1 MSAIAKQFL
10 LDILRPLQ
18 RVKSHL
24 KRQIRFCKT
33 NHIWA
38 LQPPELVSHVEDLE
52 SQLRDIERG
61 MDKNEILAKLHN
73 RFPSLP
79 QNALLTIHKARSEC
93 MRLLMRNNIPADI
106 RWLIEA
112 KVRLAGE
119 LPPKFIAYMPGCEAA
134 FFRGSQVLGII
145 PRALKPLGSLSD
157 SPTGEELVVSGDLA
171 TLEALITLA
180 SWAYLHIHQK
190 PIGLL
195 NVNNF
200 YDGFIAFLNHAIKI
214 YFIPSTTKKLFIC
227 AHTANELLDMLQAY
241 RPEPDPW
248 TLVLERPNNDVSMRP
263 MAGTGL
269 WNFEG
274 KIWSLMEGL
283 KVSLWDSYHLV
294 SELVSNQITNM
305 SKDQEAID
313 QSIMLKAMQQ
323 QFEHMNLMFGEIRDK
338 LERQDTAIANLQR
351 GQQPIA
357 PNVRGNQGRAVMGE
371 EDGNDVDDFDDQ
383 ATVDMRGRDNRRAR
397 RIDRDLGS
405 IKLKIPS
412 FQGKH
417 DPEAYLEWEKKV
429 ELVFDCHNYSE
440 EKKVKLAAVEFT
452 DYAIIWW
459 DQLVLSRRRNRE
471 RPINTWEEMKAI
483 MRRRFVPSHYYREL
497 HQRLQ
502 SLTQGSRSVEDYHKE
517 MEIIMIR
524 ANIEE
529 EREATMARFLHGL
542 NQDIANVV
550 DLQHYVELEDMVHMA
565 MKVERQLKK
574 KGSTRTNLGSSSS
587 WKSKWSK
594 DEKVVSKP
602 KIEPIKDH
610 KEGGNQSKG
619 KSDSQHSRNRDI
631 KCFKC
636 LGTGHIASQCPNK
649 RVMILRDNGDV
660 ETESESDDDPMPP
673 LEDANDGVEY
683 PVDGKLMVARRAL
696 NMQVKE
702 DAEVQRDNIFH
713 TRCHIKYKVCS
724 MIIDGGSCTNVAST
738 SLVEKL
744 NLKTLKHPRPYK
756 LQWLNDCGEV
766 KVNKQ
771 VLVSFS
777 IGRYKDEVLC
787 DVVPMHAGHILLG
800 RPWQYDRRVTHD
812 GYLNRYSFVMNK
824 RQITLVPL
832 TPRQVYED
840 QMSIKKESDTK
851 NENESTKEREIE
863 RKASEKIQKN
873 IVERKERQQM
883 NLFAKESEVKR
894 AFFSKQPIVVLLC
907 KEACLHTNELNFS
920 LPSAIVT
927 LLQDFDDVFPNEVP
941 NGLPPIRGIE
951 HQIDFV
957 PGATIPNRP
966 AYRSNPEETK
976 ELQRQ
981 VEELLA
987 KGYVRESM
995 SPCAVPV
1002 LLVPKK
1008 DGTWRM
1014 CVDCRAI
1021 NIITVKYRHP
1031 IPRLDDMLDELH
1043 GSCVFSKI
1051 DLKSGY
1057 HQIRIREG
1065 DEWKTAF
1072 KTKYGLYEWLVMPF
1086 GLSNAPSTFMRLM
1099 NHVLRAFIGKFVVVY
1114 FDDILIY
1121 SKGLDEHIEHL
1132 QSVLTV
1138 LRKEKLYANLKKC
1151 SFCTNQIVFLGY
1163 VVSAKGIDVDEEKVK
1178 AIKEWPTPKSVSEV
1192 RSFHGLASFYRR
1204 FVKDFSTLAAPLTE
1218 IVKKHV
1224 GFKWGSEQE
1233 KAFNLIKEKLVS
1245 APLLALPDFTKTFEI
1260 ECDASGIG
1268 IGAVLMQEGRP
1279 IAYFSEKLGGAA
1291 LNYPTY
1297 DKEMYAL
1304 VRALETWQHYL
1315 LPKEFVIHTDHESL
1329 KHLKGQ
1335 GKLHKR
1341 HAKWVEFIEP
1351 FPYVIKYKQGKENV
1365 VADALSRRYALISTL
1380 NAKLLG
1386 FEYIKELYAND
1397 PDFANVFNACE
1408 KVAFGKFYKH
1418 DGLLFRE
1425 NKLCVPHSSLR
1436 ELLVRE
1442 AHGGGLMGH
1451 FGIAKTL
1458 DVLKEHFFWPH
1469 MKRDVERICEKC
1481 ITCKHAKS
1489 RVLPHGLYNPLPIP
1503 SEPWVDISMDFVLG
1517 LPRSKRGNDSVFV
1530 VVDRFSK
1537 MAHFIPCHKTDDATS
1552 IANLFFKEIVRLHGV
1567 PRSIVSD
1574 RDAKFLSHFWKTLWG
1589 KLGTKLLFST
1599 TCHPQTDGQTE
1610 VVNRTLSTLLRAIIQ
1625 KNLKTWEE
1633 CLPHV
1638 EFAYNRTVHSA
1649 TKFSP
1654 FEIVYGFNP
1663 LTPLDLLPLPIDE
1676 RASMDGK
1683 KKAELVKQLHERT
1696 RQHIEKRTEQYA
1708 TQANKGRKQVVFQ
1721 PGDWVWVHMRKER
1734 FPAQRRSKLLPRG
1747 DGPFQVV
1754 ARIND
1759 NAYKLD
1765 LPGEYNVSATFN
1777 VSDLSPFDVGEDS
1790 RTNPFEER
1798 GNDENHQGTIKTSSD
1813 PLHIHGGP
1821 ITRARA
1827 KKMQAALN
1835 GLIEKIWIEN
1845 AIQDARH
1852 HELGLKRRQG
1862 IVGIIQVIGQ
1872 PNTQVVSNAERS
1884 NSE

>member
-1 MSAIAKQFL
+1 
-10 LDILRPLQ
+10 
-18 RVKSHL
+18 
-24 KRQIRFCKT
+24 
-33 NHIWA
+33 
-38 LQPPELVSHVEDLE
+38 
-52 SQLRDIERG
+52 
-61 MDKNEILAKLHN
+61 
-73 RFPSLP
+73 
-79 QNALLTIHKARSEC
+79 
-93 MRLLMRNNIPADI
+93 
-106 RWLIEA
+106 
-112 KVRLAGE
+112 
-119 LPPKFIAYMPGCEAA
+119 
-134 FFRGSQVLGII
+134 
-145 PRALKPLGSLSD
+145 
-157 SPTGEELVVSGDLA
+157 
-171 TLEALITLA
+171 
-180 SWAYLHIHQK
+180 
-190 PIGLL
+190 
-195 NVNNF
+195 
-200 YDGFIAFLNHAIKI
+200 
-214 YFIPSTTKKLFIC
+214 
-227 AHTANELLDMLQAY
+227 
-241 RPEPDPW
+241 
-248 TLVLERPNNDVSMRP
+248 
-263 MAGTGL
+263 
-269 WNFEG
+269 
-274 KIWSLMEGL
+274 
-283 KVSLWDSYHLV
+283 
-294 SELVSNQITNM
+294 M

-371 EDGNDVDDFDDQ
+371 EDSNDIDDFDDQ
-383 ATVDMRGRDNRRAR
+383 ATVDMRGRDNRRASR
-397 RIDRDLGS
+397 MDRDLGS

-412 FQGKH
+412 FQGKN

-524 ANIEE
+524 ASIEE

-565 MKVERQLKK
+565 MKVERQFKK

-649 RVMILRDNGDV
+649 RVMILRDDGDV

-713 TRCHIKYKVCS
+713 TRCHIKDKVCS

-744 NLKTLKHPRPYK
+744 KLKTLKHPRPYK

-863 RKASEKIQKN
+863 RKASEKIEKN
-873 IVERKERQQM
+873 IVERKERQQV

-907 KEACLHTNELNFS
+907 KEACLHTNEHNSS

-981 VEELLA
+981 VEELLE

-1021 NIITVKYRHP
+1021 NKISVKYRHP

-1163 VVSAKGIDVDEEKVK
+1163 VVSAKGIEVDEEKVK

-1233 KAFNLIKEKLVS
+1233 RAFNLIKEKLVS

-1279 IAYFSEKLGGAA
+1279 IAYFSEKLSGAA

-1386 FEYIKELYAND
+1386 FEYIKELYVND

-1408 KVAFGKFYKH
+1408 KVAFGKFYRH

-1489 RVLPHGLYNPLPIP
+1489 RILPHGLYNPLPIP

-1517 LPRSKRGNDSVFV
+1517 LPRSKRGSDSIFV
-1530 VVDRFSK
+1530 VVDRFLK
-1537 MAHFIPCHKTDDATS
+1537 MAHFIPCHKTDDATN

-1663 LTPLDLLPLPIDE
+1663 LTPLDLLPLPINE
-1676 RASMDGK
+1676 RASIDGK
-1683 KKAELVKQLHERT
+1683 KKAEFVKQLHERT
-1696 RQHIEKRTEQYA
+1696 HQHIEKRTEQYA

-1827 KKMQAALN
+1827 KNMQATLN

-1872 PNTQVVSNAERS
+1872 PNTQVVSNAEWS

>member
-1 MSAIAKQFL
+1 
-10 LDILRPLQ
+10 
-18 RVKSHL
+18 
-24 KRQIRFCKT
+24 
-33 NHIWA
+33 
-38 LQPPELVSHVEDLE
+38 
-52 SQLRDIERG
+52 
-61 MDKNEILAKLHN
+61 
-73 RFPSLP
+73 
-79 QNALLTIHKARSEC
+79 
-93 MRLLMRNNIPADI
+93 
-106 RWLIEA
+106 
-112 KVRLAGE
+112 
-119 LPPKFIAYMPGCEAA
+119 
-134 FFRGSQVLGII
+134 
-145 PRALKPLGSLSD
+145 
-157 SPTGEELVVSGDLA
+157 
-171 TLEALITLA
+171 
-180 SWAYLHIHQK
+180 
-190 PIGLL
+190 
-195 NVNNF
+195 
-200 YDGFIAFLNHAIKI
+200 
-214 YFIPSTTKKLFIC
+214 
-227 AHTANELLDMLQAY
+227 
-241 RPEPDPW
+241 
-248 TLVLERPNNDVSMRP
+248 
-263 MAGTGL
+263 
-269 WNFEG
+269 
-274 KIWSLMEGL
+274 
-283 KVSLWDSYHLV
+283 
-294 SELVSNQITNM
+294 M

-371 EDGNDVDDFDDQ
+371 EDGDDIDDFDDQ

-397 RIDRDLGS
+397 CMDHDLGS

-412 FQGKH
+412 FQGKN

-452 DYAIIWW
+452 DFAIIWW

-619 KSDSQHSRNRDI
+619 KSESQHSRNRDI

-649 RVMILRDNGDV
+649 RVMILRDDGDV

-713 TRCHIKYKVCS
+713 TRCHIKDK
-724 MIIDGGSCTNVAST
+724 
-738 SLVEKL
+738 
-744 NLKTLKHPRPYK
+744 
-756 LQWLNDCGEV
+756 
-766 KVNKQ
+766 
-771 VLVSFS
+771 
-777 IGRYKDEVLC
+777 
-787 DVVPMHAGHILLG
+787 
-800 RPWQYDRRVTHD
+800 
-812 GYLNRYSFVMNK
+812 
-824 RQITLVPL
+824 
-832 TPRQVYED
+832 
-840 QMSIKKESDTK
+840 
-851 NENESTKEREIE
+851 
-863 RKASEKIQKN
+863 
-873 IVERKERQQM
+873 
-883 NLFAKESEVKR
+883 
-894 AFFSKQPIVVLLC
+894 
-907 KEACLHTNELNFS
+907 
-920 LPSAIVT
+920 
-927 LLQDFDDVFPNEVP
+927 DFDDVFPNEVP

-957 PGATIPNRP
+957 LGATIPNRP

-981 VEELLA
+981 VEELLE

-1021 NIITVKYRHP
+1021 NKISVKYRHP

-1099 NHVLRAFIGKFVVVY
+1099 NHVLRVFIGKFVVVY

-1138 LRKEKLYANLKKC
+1138 LRKEKLYAHLKKC

-1163 VVSAKGIDVDEEKVK
+1163 VVSAKGIEVDEEKVK

-1233 KAFNLIKEKLVS
+1233 RALNLIKEKLVS

-1279 IAYFSEKLGGAA
+1279 IAYFSEKLSGAA

-1386 FEYIKELYAND
+1386 FEYIKELYVND

-1408 KVAFGKFYKH
+1408 KVAFGKFYRH

-1442 AHGGGLMGH
+1442 AHGGGLMEH

-1489 RVLPHGLYNPLPIP
+1489 RILPHGLYNPLPIP

-1517 LPRSKRGNDSVFV
+1517 LPRSKRGSDSVFV

-1537 MAHFIPCHKTDDATS
+1537 MAHFIPCHKTDDATN

-1663 LTPLDLLPLPIDE
+1663 LTPLDLLPLPINE
-1676 RASMDGK
+1676 RASIDGK
-1683 KKAELVKQLHERT
+1683 KKAEFVKQLHERT

-1827 KKMQAALN
+1827 KNMQATLN